1 MSPRLQRLLLILLM
15 VYFCLIGGTFYT
27 ERSATLR
34 IVHQVLTLLV
44 LAGWLITLWRERRGF
59 PATPLDRPLLATGFV
74 WLLSALFALDRR
86 VSLEYTWPILVNILA
101 FYLLTDLMRRGR
113 QRWVMEALFTVG
125 AVVVLL
131 SGIEAVAWY
140 FGLPLSPDFVVSWP
154 QVGAGLFPPIWHR
167 LALAL
172 NVSTLLGCFTASLI
186 PITAAWALTARQ
198 RDLRVGLW
206 LLAAALTAT
215 LLLTQSRGAQM
226 ALATSSGL
234 LILTWLLRPTVRR
247 RFPRLLRPVLDP
259 RLLIGATG
267 LAGAALVV
275 FVFASTLR
283 SPLRSGDENRL
294 DLWQSALE
302 MAADHPLLGVGP
314 YQYGLQLRY
323 YGDPDLALA
332 QDRLVTA
339 HNLPLHTLAEG
350 GLAGVAVALWLGIAF
365 VRAWWRAWQAAS
377 PGRRRRLEGGLA
389 ALLGF
394 GVQSLVDTF
403 TLTALLLPL
412 IVFAAYTVAGQVT
425 RAQAIDAPRLPAA
438 ARRWPVGATLALL
451 AVIQLAYL
459 PVHAGN
465 LAQDRAQ
472 RALGLNDF
480 AAALDETRAA
490 HAADP
495 DLHLYPLQEAF
506 ILGRMAQTD
515 PDNSLEPAIA
525 AHETAQQLDP
535 TWDTGWFNLAGLY
548 AQAGRTEDAVEAV
561 RTAIT
566 WNPTEPGYHL
576 KLGEYL
582 ETLGRLE
589 EARAAYFE
597 ALRREPDIGSSGFW
611 TDPAHPW
618 HREVLQ
624 EAVAYFADQP
634 AVGVRLATGAGDLE
648 AATRIARTVD
658 VDSAS
663 FRLLR
668 DLGDWAMA
676 VDDATIAPCPE
687 CYFLDALQ
695 KTTEYYWAD
704 YNRLAEIAFRTD
716 GAIEQLG
723 MDARQLAQT
732 GLFTYAR
739 LSTRSWYVLAQIEE
753 QRGGDPA
760 LINQMLVQ
768 AVPPLITRQD
778 YAMSVYGRPAAF
790 DMLPQTRTPKLYRY
804 EYEPWLWLADRLE
817 ASGDLAS
824 ARRVYQA
831 LLDGDPYLWDVRQR
845 LTELAS

>member
-27 ERSATLR
+27 ERSAVLR
-34 IVHQVLTLLV
+34 IVHQVLTMLV

-59 PATPLDRPLLATGFV
+59 PATPLDRPLLATGLV

-101 FYLLTDLMRRGR
+101 YYLLTDLMRRGR

-131 SGIEAVAWY
+131 SGIEAVSWY

-234 LILTWLLRPTVRR
+234 LILTWLLRPAVRQ
-247 RFPRLLRPVLDP
+247 RFPRPLRLVLDP
-259 RLLIGATG
+259 RLLIGATV

-302 MAADHPLLGVGP
+302 MAADHPLLGARP

-350 GLAGVAVALWLGIAF
+350 GLAGVAVALWLGAAF
-365 VRAWWRAWQAAS
+365 ARAWWRAWRAAS

-425 RAQAIDAPRLPAA
+425 RAQAVAEPRPSAT
-438 ARRWPVGATLALL
+438 RRWPVGAALALL
-451 AVIQLAYL
+451 AAIQIIYL

-465 LAQDRAQ
+465 LAHDRAQ

-495 DLHLYPLQEAF
+495 SLHLYPLQEAF

-515 PDNSLEPAIA
+515 PDHSLELAIA

-535 TWDTGWFNLAGLY
+535 TWDTGWFNWRASTPRPG
-548 AQAGRTEDAVEAV
+548 APRMPSRPRRPPSSGTRPS
-561 RTAIT
+561 RAIT
-566 WNPTEPGYHL
+566 SSWRIPGNPGPPGGSPRGLLRSPTPRAGHRILRLLEPTRPIPGTR
-576 KLGEYL
+576 KSFRRPWP
-582 ETLGRLE
+582 TSPTSPPWACAWRS
-589 EARAAYFE
+589 ARAT
-597 ALRREPDIGSSGFW
+597 W
-611 TDPAHPW
+611 
-618 HREVLQ
+618 
-624 EAVAYFADQP
+624 
-634 AVGVRLATGAGDLE
+634 RL
-648 AATRIARTVD
+648 
-658 VDSAS
+658 
-663 FRLLR
+663 
-668 DLGDWAMA
+668 
-676 VDDATIAPCPE
+676 
-687 CYFLDALQ
+687 
-695 KTTEYYWAD
+695 
-704 YNRLAEIAFRTD
+704 
-716 GAIEQLG
+716 
-723 MDARQLAQT
+723 
-732 GLFTYAR
+732 
-739 LSTRSWYVLAQIEE
+739 
-753 QRGGDPA
+753 
-760 LINQMLVQ
+760 
-768 AVPPLITRQD
+768 
-778 YAMSVYGRPAAF
+778 RPAS
-790 DMLPQTRTPKLYRY
+790 PGPST
-804 EYEPWLWLADRLE
+804 
-817 ASGDLAS
+817 
-824 ARRVYQA
+824 
-831 LLDGDPYLWDVRQR
+831 
-845 LTELAS
+845 